1 MKKIKEKKVKEKSTK
16 EGFFH
21 KIRVE
26 MKKVKW
32 PSFKE
37 MVKYTVA
44 TIVLVIIIALL
55 FQVLNILISLIKGA
69 I

>member
-1 MKKIKEKKVKEKSTK
+1 MKKIKEKKVKGKSTK
-16 EGFFH
+16 EDFFH